1 MIKSK
6 INSTYPHQFL
16 KYRTCSSDLHLAD
29 YTEQTKTAPVKK
41 GIEFFSPNPPSDI
54 TFFSLKN
61 ENQLSIGYIDFD
73 NSSFVNSD
81 GSPKSQCE
89 CTIIP
94 NISDESSFVILV
106 ELKYSTLIRNNSA
119 NLSKAIQQLTD
130 THSYY
135 FNEGIIKFSN
145 PSYLFASIPPQSIPF
160 RGFTLT
166 PAYLLNLKISK
177 NIILSL
183 RNDAKI
189 ENHKSVSFP

>member
-6 INSTYPHQFL
+6 INSTYPHQYF
-16 KYRTCSSDLHLAD
+16 KYKTCSSDLHLAD
-29 YTEQTKTAPVKK
+29 YTEQTKSAAVKK

-61 ENQLSIGYIDFD
+61 ESLLSIGYIDFD
-73 NSSFVNSD
+73 NASFVNLD
-81 GSPKSQCE
+81 GTPKSQCE

-94 NISDESSFVILV
+94 DSSDDSSFIILI
-106 ELKYSTLIRNNSA
+106 ELKYSTLIKNNPA

-135 FNEGIIKFSN
+135 FNEGIITISN

-160 RGFTLT
+160 AGFALT
-166 PAYLLNLKISK
+166 PAYLLNLKITK
-177 NIILSL
+177 NILLSL

-189 ENHKSVSFP
+189 ENHTSVSFV